1 MANFRQ
7 NHQRR
12 DRTGFGRLL
21 TRVALFGIILCV
33 GFVYLYQF
41 LGDINFENAEENV
54 LPNTEDRAFIPKGS
68 SGEIVHHDYYS
79 LSYIEDWEIAEWVA
93 YPLTASSL
101 RKKNVPRSK
110 RFNQDPLV
118 STGSAKHGDYSHSGY
133 SRGHMAPAGDMA
145 FNTRAM
151 KESFYM
157 SNMAPQ
163 LIPFNG
169 GIWRELEES
178 VRDWAED
185 KGGLFIVS
193 GPIMDKNYKTIGY
206 NKIAVPKAFYKVM
219 INSLTNQGI
228 GFIMPNEVSERSILD
243 YAVSIDEVEAAT
255 GLDFFA
261 NMLDLQE
268 QEFVESQKNITQ
280 WPESKQRFKQ
290 RVNSW
295 NKR

>member
-1 MANFRQ
+1 MTKFKQ

-12 DRTGFGRLL
+12 DRSGFGKLL
-21 TRVALFGIILCV
+21 VRVGIFAVLLC
-33 GFVYLYQF
+33 GAFVYLYQF
-41 LGDINFENAEENV
+41 LGDINFENSEENV

-68 SGEIVHHDYYS
+68 SGQIVHHDYYS

-93 YPLTASSL
+93 YPLTSSSL
-101 RKKNVPRSK
+101 QKKNVPRSK

-185 KGGLFIVS
+185 KGGLYVVS
-193 GPIMDKNYKTIGY
+193 GPIMDNNYETIGY

-228 GFIMPNEVSERSILD
+228 GFIMPHEVSEKSILD
-243 YAVSIDEVEAAT
+243 YSVTIDEVEAAT

-261 NMLDLQE
+261 NILDTAE